1 MAFCRLR
8 SLTRCWKHDLKNMR
22 RCVVSIATELAS
34 LNLCM
39 RMQPTAYTLLCTAK
53 HDCTMNVLRTGQSRD
68 KGEAA
73 GLAEDT
79 FTIWPVLSKTCQAL
93 GPNQVAV
100 VEQARHKHNT

>member
-1 MAFCRLR
+1 M
-8 SLTRCWKHDLKNMR
+8 
-22 RCVVSIATELAS
+22 
-34 LNLCM
+34 
-39 RMQPTAYTLLCTAK
+39 
-53 HDCTMNVLRTGQSRD
+53 

-79 FTIWPVLSKTCQAL
+79 FTDRPVLSKTCQAL